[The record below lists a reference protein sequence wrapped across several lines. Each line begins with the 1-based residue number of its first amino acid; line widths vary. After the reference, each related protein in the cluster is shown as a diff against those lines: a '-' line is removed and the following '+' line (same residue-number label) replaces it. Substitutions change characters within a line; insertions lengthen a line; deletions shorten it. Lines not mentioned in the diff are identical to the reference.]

1 MKAFLLGCFGPRG
14 ADPAAVGDHDEAT
27 PTRTPP
33 TKPSA
38 TKKKKAR
45 KMARVQSSTAR
56 LRTLSL
62 DDLSRTL
69 ASSGMH
75 AFTIAELQLATRNF
89 SMSHKIG
96 SGGFG
101 PVYKGFL
108 DGRIVPGIEPQ
119 HVAVKYLDADG
130 PQGHREWLAEVV
142 YLGMQLAHPNLV
154 RLLGYCCQDHH
165 RMLVYEFV
173 ARGSL
178 EHHLFKNM
186 LSTLP
191 WATRLK
197 IAVGAAKGL
206 SFLHEAETPVIY
218 RDFKASNIL
227 LESDYTAKLSDFGLA
242 KEGPVGEDTHVSATA
257 IMGTHGYAAPE
268 YIMTGHLT
276 AKSDVYSY
284 GVVLLELLTGR
295 RSVDTRRRGREQNLV
310 DWARPYLRR
319 PDKLHRVMDPSL
331 EGSYSDE
338 AAEKAATVAY
348 KCLQSLPRSRPTMR
362 EVVDALE
369 PLLSARAHVPAGTFV
384 YTAPVVVAD
393 KAEVDRTAPVDA
405 DKAEVDRQAP
415 VDADKAEVD
424 KEKDCGG
431 EATTG
436 MKKMA
441 VQRGGRHRYASSLAG
456 SESGGSPGQ
465 IRGGR
470 QRYAS
475 SVAGSESGGSP
486 GQTRDRGA

>member
-1 MKAFLLGCFGPRG
+1 MLFGCFAPRG
-14 ADPAAVGDHDEAT
+14 ADPAAVADGETTT
-27 PTRTPP
+27 PAPANQSP
-33 TKPSA
+33 CAKTKP
-38 TKKKKAR
+38 KKR
-45 KMARVQSSTAR
+45 SMRRVQSSTAR
-56 LRTLSL
+56 LRTLPL

-75 AFTIAELQLATRNF
+75 AFTYAELRAATRNF
-89 SMSHKIG
+89 AASNKVG
-96 SGGFG
+96 EGGFG

-108 DGRIVPGIEPQ
+108 DDRVVPRIEPQ
-119 HVAVKYLDADG
+119 HVAVKALDAEG

-142 YLGMQLAHPNLV
+142 YLGMQLNHLHLV
-154 RLLGYCCQDHH
+154 KLLGYCIEDHH
-165 RMLVYEFV
+165 RMLVYEFM
-173 ARGSL
+173 ARRSL
-178 EHHLFKNM
+178 EDHLFQNV

-227 LESDYTAKLSDFGLA
+227 LDSDYTAKLSDFGLA
-242 KEGPVGEDTHVSATA
+242 KQGPVGEETHVSATA
-257 IMGTHGYAAPE
+257 VMGTHSYAAPE
-268 YIMTGHLT
+268 YILTGHLT

-295 RSVDTRRRGREQNLV
+295 RSVDKRRRGREQNLV

-331 EGSYSDE
+331 EGSYSEE
-338 AAEKAATVAY
+338 AAAKAAMVAY
-348 KCLQSLPRSRPTMR
+348 NCLHSLPRTRPTMR

-369 PLLSARAHVPAGTFV
+369 PLLNMRGGLGAGTFV
-384 YTAPVVVAD
+384 YTAPPVDVAD
-393 KAEVDRTAPVDA
+393 RSEV
-405 DKAEVDRQAP
+405 
-415 VDADKAEVD
+415 
-424 KEKDCGG
+424 EKGRGG
-431 EATTG
+431 EAVA

-441 VQRGGRHRYASSLAG
+441 AQRVGRH
-456 SESGGSPGQ
+456 
-465 IRGGR
+465 
-470 QRYAS
+470 RYAS

-486 GQTRDRGA
+486 RQTRDRGA